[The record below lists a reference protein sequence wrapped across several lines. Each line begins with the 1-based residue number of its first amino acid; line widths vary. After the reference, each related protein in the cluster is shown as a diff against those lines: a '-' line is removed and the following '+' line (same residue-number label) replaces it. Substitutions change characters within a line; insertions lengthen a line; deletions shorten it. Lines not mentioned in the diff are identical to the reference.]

1 MSKRRSIRAD
11 AVIQSAAGRKTMSI
25 IKIVTAALFLAVAP
39 VCPAKAADG
48 AEGTGITPG
57 EITVRLL
64 EGTEGTV
71 REGIRFF
78 CTKVAEIQNGDYVL
92 MEEYRGSE
100 VDLNE
105 VNHAEELGEAAEML
119 AEYVKDTGGT
129 AEKSDLTDQRG
140 EVHFTGLEPGVYLIR
155 GEENPAYDVILP
167 ALAAVPTFHEVEGAM
182 LYSVEVEPKHTP
194 RPREEK
200 NTAPQTGID
209 DATFQYLTGGV
220 LCISGALLLILAGKR
235 KKSYE
240 R

>member
-1 MSKRRSIRAD
+1 
-11 AVIQSAAGRKTMSI
+11 
-25 IKIVTAALFLAVAP
+25 
-39 VCPAKAADG
+39 
-48 AEGTGITPG
+48 
-57 EITVRLL
+57 
-64 EGTEGTV
+64 
-71 REGIRFF
+71 
-78 CTKVAEIQNGDYVL
+78 

-129 AEKSDLTDQRG
+129 AEKSDLTDHRG